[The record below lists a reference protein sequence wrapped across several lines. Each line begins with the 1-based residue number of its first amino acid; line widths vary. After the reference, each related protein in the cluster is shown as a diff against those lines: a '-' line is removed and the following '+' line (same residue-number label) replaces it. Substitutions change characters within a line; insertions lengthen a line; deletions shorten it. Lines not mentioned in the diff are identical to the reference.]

1 MSEPSPPTP
10 LPQTG
15 EGGKDPIRAARA
27 HMRQAAV
34 KRFYGN
40 VEVREVEGGRHAL
53 TLDGRGARTPARNPL
68 SATSRALMLK
78 VAAEWE
84 RQRETIDPADMPL
97 TRLLNAAVDGV
108 ARTMAETRADILRY
122 AGSDLLCYRA
132 EAPEALAERQAEAF
146 DPVLAWAA
154 EALAERQAEAFDP
167 VLAWAAETLG
177 AALTVGVG
185 VVHVQQP
192 SQSIEALGRALE
204 AFDEPASL
212 AGLSAMTNLTG
223 SALLAL
229 ATAHGFLAAEEAWRA
244 AHVDEDFQ
252 NEFWGVDEEARVRR
266 AARRRE
272 FEAAAIFAITRP
284 PQPS

>member
-10 LPQTG
+10 LPPTG

-53 TLDGRGARTPARNPL
+53 TLDGRGARTPARNAL
-68 SATSRALMLK
+68 SATRRALMLK

-84 RQRETIDPADMPL
+84 RQGETIDPADMPL
-97 TRLLNAAVDGV
+97 TRLINAAIDGV
-108 ARTMAETRADILRY
+108 ARTMAETRAEILRY
-122 AGSDLLCYRA
+122 AASDLLCYRA
-132 EAPEALAERQAEAF
+132 EAPAALAA
-146 DPVLAWAA
+146 
-154 EALAERQAEAFDP
+154 RQAEAFDP

-185 VVHVQQP
+185 VVHVQQS

-252 NEFWGVDEEARVRR
+252 SEFWGVDEEARVRR

-272 FEAAAIFAITRP
+272 FEAAAVLAIMQP